1 LYIEAYDIDSSTPY
15 DTEIIT
21 FTPKNV
27 PVLDLD
33 NDTATIAYKSN
44 GIAKLNFE
52 DEVFSTATVYFNGE
66 AINLATTSFK

>member
-1 LYIEAYDIDSSTPY
+1 
-15 DTEIIT
+15 
-21 FTPKNV
+21 
-27 PVLDLD
+27 VLDLD

-66 AINLATTSFK
+66 AIKLATTSFK